1 MKNFIQKLKEKM
13 NKAENKALAVIGG
26 AAAGTGV
33 GYCKNVNQ
41 MGQQVM
47 SLIFNGI
54 MYVGIALTAV
64 GIIQLVRCI
73 MAVSGGDQLQP
84 GQLGKAVGFTIGGIV
99 CIGLKVLIT
108 SITGVNPDNVTLT

>member
-1 MKNFIQKLKEKM
+1 MKNFIQKMKEKM
-13 NKAENKALAVIGG
+13 NKAENKALAIVSGV
-26 AAAGTGV
+26 AASTGV
-33 GYCKNVNQ
+33 GYCKDVNAMSQ
-41 MGQQVM
+41 KVM

-64 GIIQLVRCI
+64 GIIQIVRCI

-84 GQLGKAVGFTIGGIV
+84 GQLGKAIGLAIGGIV

-108 SITGVNPDNVTLT
+108 SITGVNPDSITLT